1 MQSEFFSE
9 QSVRHLCDEVLLR
22 CVVQFRQAVGML
34 ERNGVTFQNT
44 YLQEMRDGLRTM
56 EAELARRNLFLDSCS
71 DIPEASTDRRSVL
84 RFPFLPSVAESH
96 QPS

>member
-9 QSVRHLCDEVLLR
+9 QSVQHLCDEVLLR

-34 ERNGVTFQNT
+34 ERDGVTHQNI
-44 YLQEMRDGLRTM
+44 YLQEMREGLRTM
-56 EAELARRNLFLDSCS
+56 EAELARRHLFLDG
-71 DIPEASTDRRSVL
+71 EAPVSSTSTHPVL
-84 RFPFLPSVAESH
+84 HFPFISSPAESH